1 MTSSGEFITFGLDT
15 HGLHLWL
22 EAKTASD
29 AVMKKSRVFILK
41 FDDSITVETDKVV
54 VLGLIQKVRIVKRL
68 VATKIDFSKQVA
80 VHEKLKRAING
91 GTGNSS
97 VELAGF
103 VQKFVSIKMIVRGKG
118 GLDNDVPLLG
128 AAEALSGEV
137 SF

>member
-1 MTSSGEFITFGLDT
+1 
-15 HGLHLWL
+15 
-22 EAKTASD
+22 
-29 AVMKKSRVFILK
+29 MKKGGVFILK
-41 FDDSITVETDKVV
+41 FDDSITVEADEVV
-54 VLGLIQKVRIVKRL
+54 VLGLIQKVGIVKRL
-68 VATKIDFSKQVA
+68 VAAKIDFPKQVA

-91 GTGNSS
+91 GTRNSS

>member
-1 MTSSGEFITFGLDT
+1 LR
-15 HGLHLWL
+15 L

-29 AVMKKSRVFILK
+29 AIMKKSGVFILK
-41 FDDSITVETDKVV
+41 FDDSITVETDEVV
-54 VLGLIQKVRIVKRL
+54 VLRLVQKVRIVKRL

-91 GTGNSS
+91 GTRNSS
-97 VELAGF
+97 VELAGLF
-103 VQKFVSIKMIVRGKG
+103 QKFVSIKMIVCGKG
-118 GLDNDVPLLG
+118 RLNNDVPLLG